1 MAELAKKHNLI
12 PPEQCAAPGKDGNK
26 GSLLKVFH
34 TDHLCTMHVPHAT
47 ISADLEN
54 CYDSVAQAV
63 AALGMRAF
71 GVRATTVAV
80 FLSCYN
86 TMRFWLQTA
95 YGVAEEPYGSTAKN
109 PFSSLLQG
117 SVLAPW
123 MFMCIS
129 TLMINSYK
137 EEGNGAEYLSPMT
150 LTVIKL
156 AAAMFVD
163 NTDLFFS
170 DKSNATDEKFLAMV

>member
-1 MAELAKKHNLI
+1 
-12 PPEQCAAPGKDGNK
+12 
-26 GSLLKVFH
+26 
-34 TDHLCTMHVPHAT
+34 MHVPHAT

-95 YGVAEEPYGSTAKN
+95 YGVTKELYGSTAKN

-117 SVLAPW
+117 SGLAPW
-123 MFMCIS
+123 TFMCVS

-137 EEGNGAEYLSPMT
+137 EGCNGAEYLSPMT
-150 LTVIKL
+150 LTIIKL
-156 AAAMFVD
+156 APAMFVD
-163 NTDLFFS
+163 NTDLF
-170 DKSNATDEKFLAMV
+170 L